1 MRFIARFTIGAIFIA
16 ILNACSSISGSQL
29 FTNYNQQIAPVRSAL
44 TRNDVA
50 NASSLLPALSDNN
63 VSFTL
68 NQLEKG
74 RVMQLNHQF
83 EQSKNDFNT
92 ALTHIDAQNFAASI
106 EISKGLET
114 TASFLTNDNVREYFV
129 PYYEQ
134 TMVHT
139 LQALNFIALNDI
151 EAALVEIRR
160 ANLVQEQALKLN
172 AGSLEKAALNANID
186 LNELYDSYPSM
197 DSLIGDVK
205 NGFQNAF
212 TFYLSGFLYEAVG
225 EYNSAYID
233 YKRAIEIFPNNT
245 YLQDDLL
252 RLAKY
257 LSFDDEYHLFK
268 QQFNRTTQ
276 SNNSKL
282 SPVLIVF
289 EQGLIPEKVESRID
303 LPIFT
308 SKNDMRFYSV
318 AMPSYSEGFSQH
330 RSAVVN
336 VEKNNMT
343 TEPIVNLSS
352 LAAKDLKDRMPGI
365 VARQITRLIAKEE
378 FRQSAARNGG
388 DIGNIIATLYNL
400 ASERADTRSWLTL
413 ANNYQVAKTYLPHG
427 EHILNIDFNG
437 QTRSITIN
445 SQAKQS
451 VLIKV
456 VSIGS
461 TFNTSVYTI

>member
-1 MRFIARFTIGAIFIA
+1 MRFIARFTIGSILIA
-16 ILNACSSISGSQL
+16 TLNACSSISGSQL

-50 NASSLLPALSDNN
+50 NAPSLLPALSDNN

-83 EQSKNDFNT
+83 EQSKDDFNT

-160 ANLVQEQALKLN
+160 ANLVQEQALKAN
-172 AGSLEKAALNANID
+172 KGSLEKAALNANID
-186 LNELYDSYPSM
+186 LNDLYDSYPSM

-205 NGFQNAF
+205 NGIQNAF
-212 TFYLSGFLYEAVG
+212 TFYLSGYLYEAVG

-233 YKRAIEIFPNNT
+233 YKRAIDIFPNNT

-257 LSFDDEYHLFK
+257 LSFDDEYHLLK
-268 QQFNRTTQ
+268 KQFNRTSQ
-276 SNNSKL
+276 SLNSKL

-330 RSAVVN
+330 RSALVN
-336 VEKNNMT
+336 VEKINMT
-343 TEPIVNLSS
+343 TEPIVNLLS

-427 EHILNIDFNG
+427 DHILNIDVNG
-437 QTRSITIN
+437 QTRTITVN
-445 SQAKQS
+445 SKAKQS